1 MSILDAF
8 NRNYQSYT
16 DQVYGPG
23 GYYTTSPSR
32 MDYNINANR
41 AATELMSNTLQQG
54 LGSFGKPAAAIAELA
69 APALAFGASPFHDI
83 TQAAQRAKQ
92 NYDMPTGYGRIYDYM
107 ETPVGPTMS
116 EFAKAV
122 AAEQI
127 PSTMI
132 QRAMGAAVPLSNR
145 IQTGLDLIGNFGFRP
160 AKVNDFGVTSDFGYP
175 STPSV
180 SKTTVAQPFN
190 DYYGPTNIDTSFGVA
205 NEEDVEG
212 ARRKGG
218 LADLLRTAI
227 GFAVPGASF
236 LMNTGRG
243 ALEGIQSL
251 NQRFR
256 NTMFGQSTTGAE
268 FFQKLRDKRAREE
281 AARRGALKQK
291 QIIAGQQVDTGDIG
305 GGGAGSSFDAP
316 SGGTFGSSVNDAGS
330 FSDYS

>member
-69 APALAFGASPFHDI
+69 APALALGASPFHDI
-83 TQAAQRAKQ
+83 AQAAQRAKES
-92 NYDMPTGYGRIYDYM
+92 YDMPTGYGRMYDYM

-116 EFAKAV
+116 EFAKAI

-145 IQTGLDLIGNFGFRP
+145 IQTGLNLIGNFGFSP
-160 AKVNDFGVTSDFGYP
+160 AKANDLGMTSDFGYP

-205 NEEDVEG
+205 NEEDEEQVEYFQNRNPITG
-212 ARRKGG
+212 IMNLLGKLPTPMNILRGG
-218 LADLLRTAI
+218 LQ
-227 GFAVPGASF
+227 
-236 LMNTGRG
+236 
-243 ALEGIQSL
+243 GIKSL
-251 NQRFR
+251 NQ
-256 NTMFGQSTTGAE
+256 
-268 FFQKLRDKRAREE
+268 KLRGTTFALSPTLKDYVQAKRAEKR
-281 AARRGALKQK
+281 AAAGADVGVSGGGRGSRRGDAD
-291 QIIAGQQVDTGDIG
+291 IAGRDRGGFATDDT
-305 GGGAGSSFDAP
+305 AGF
-316 SGGTFGSSVNDAGS
+316 F
-330 FSDYS
+330 